1 MRSTRTASIIQSFL
15 LPVIAAFLV
24 PFILSAQENAA
35 VDSLR
40 RLYDAAV
47 HDTVRILLKAE
58 LAHQY
63 SVSSPDSAVRLGTE
77 GAEQAR
83 TLGFRKGE
91 ILNMN
96 AVAAAWFT
104 QTKFQ
109 EAMDLYA
116 KAHRLA
122 EQIRDRPLIAT
133 AYLNFGNIYFYQN
146 DNIHALENFERCL
159 AIGKEIDDPYT
170 IATASVNIGAIYVA
184 RAEYAKGLTYT
195 ELAAVSFQEMK
206 NWKGVATS
214 LRNIAIVHHM
224 QRDYPKALDYI
235 GRSLRVAEQLGNQEI
250 ISGCLH
256 IYSDIY
262 RMKGE
267 YHKSITYGL
276 RSLEIARSMNDM
288 PYVKYAAST
297 LSTTYEE
304 MGDFRN
310 ALKYADIARTATDS
324 IISNDRTKELQRL
337 QHRFEME
344 GKQKE
349 IQLLEERSTNQQLVA
364 ILFATGLGAVVII
377 AFVIHRNLRRQRALS
392 ERLAASNAEKEL
404 LITELKDAMDHIR
417 TLGELLPVCSNCKSV
432 RDDKGYW
439 QAVDRYITSHT
450 DTKISHGICPE
461 CIQKLYPQHAAK
473 ILGAMART

>member
-1 MRSTRTASIIQSFL
+1 MRPTKTATIILLLHGSILAAVLLPFL
-15 LPVIAAFLV
+15 LI
-24 PFILSAQENAA
+24 AQEHTA

-40 RLYDAAV
+40 RRYEAAT
-47 HDTVRILLKAE
+47 HDTLRILLKAE
-58 LAHQY
+58 IAHQY
-63 SVSSPDSAVRLGTE
+63 SVSAPDSAVRIGTE

-83 TLGFRKGE
+83 AAGFRKGE
-91 ILNMN
+91 ILNLN

-122 EQIRDRPLIAT
+122 EEIGDKPLIAT

-146 DNIHALENFERCL
+146 DNLHALENFERCL

-170 IATASVNIGAIYVA
+170 IATASVNIGAIHVA
-184 RAEYAKGLTYT
+184 RGEFEQGLEYT
-195 ELAAVSFQEMK
+195 ELAANSFQELQ

-214 LRNIAIVHHM
+214 LRNIAIVYHM
-224 QRDYPKALDYI
+224 QRNYPNALEYI
-235 GRSLRVAEQLGNQEI
+235 GRSLAVAERIGNQEI

-267 YHKSITYGL
+267 YRKSITYGL
-276 RSLEIARSMNDM
+276 RSLEIARSMQDM
-288 PYVKYAAST
+288 PYVKYAATT
-297 LSTTYEE
+297 LATTYEE
-304 MGDFRN
+304 IGDFRN
-310 ALKYADIARTATDS
+310 ALKYTEIARVATDS

-349 IQLLEERSTNQQLVA
+349 IELLEERSTNQQLIAV
-364 ILFATGLGAVVII
+364 LFATGLGAVIII

-392 ERLAASNAEKEL
+392 ERLTASNTEKEH
-404 LITELKDAMDHIR
+404 LIAELRDAMDHIR

-439 QAVDRYITSHT
+439 QAVDRYIAAHT

-461 CIQKLYPQHAAK
+461 CIKKLYPEHAAK
-473 ILGAMART
+473 ILGAMAKT

>member
-1 MRSTRTASIIQSFL
+1 MELRQTWTLRWWILLYSALVLQAGVPLYPQEQSAL
-15 LPVIAAFLV
+15 
-24 PFILSAQENAA
+24 
-35 VDSLR
+35 DSLR
-40 RLYDAAV
+40 RSYAVAA
-47 HDTVRILLKAE
+47 HDTLRILLNAE
-58 LAHQY
+58 MAHLL
-63 SVSSPDSAVRLGTE
+63 SVSSPDSAIMLGSA

-83 TLGFRKGE
+83 SIGFKKGE
-91 ILNMN
+91 ALNLN

-104 QTKFQ
+104 QTKFRD
-109 EAMDLYA
+109 AMDLYA

-122 EQIRDRPLIAT
+122 EEIGDRPLIAT

-170 IATASVNIGAIYVA
+170 IATASVNIGAIFVA
-184 RAEYAKGLTYT
+184 KGEYEKGLTYT
-195 ELAAVSFQEMK
+195 ELAAGSFQEMK

-224 QRDYPKALDYI
+224 QRNYPQALDYI
-235 GRSLRVAEQLGNQEI
+235 GRSLRVAEQIGNQEI

-267 YHKSITYGL
+267 YRTSIRYGL
-276 RSLEIARSMNDM
+276 RSLEIARSMHDM
-288 PYVKYAAST
+288 PYVKYAATT
-297 LSTTYEE
+297 LATTYEE
-304 MGDFRN
+304 MGDYRN
-310 ALKYADIARTATDS
+310 ALKYTEIARTATDS

-349 IQLLEERSTNQQLVA
+349 IELLEERSTNQQLIAV
-364 ILFATGLGAVVII
+364 LFATGLGAVIII
-377 AFVIHRNLRRQRALS
+377 AVVIHRNFRRQRALS
-392 ERLAASNAEKEL
+392 ECLTASNAEKEH
-404 LITELKDAMDHIR
+404 LIAELKDAMDHIR
-417 TLGELLPVCSNCKSV
+417 TLGELLPICSNCKSV

-439 QAVDRYITSHT
+439 QALDRYISAHT
-450 DTKISHGICPE
+450 DTKISHGICPD
-461 CIQKLYPQHAAK
+461 CMKSLYPEIAARVNYHRVS
-473 ILGAMART
+473 A